1 MLSPILSVN
10 DIASS
15 IAFYVDTLRFER
27 NWSMDDDDGNPTFA
41 CVKLGDAEILLGTI
55 DFVAPE
61 DRDKLGVGVQI
72 YIEIPANLDIDAI
85 YATVQAKNA
94 NITRP
99 IEDREWGER
108 AFAVKDLDG
117 YHLLLAQQIK
127 QQNGV

>member
-10 DIASS
+10 DIARS
-15 IAFYVDTLRFER
+15 IEFYVDTLRFER

-61 DRDKLGVGVQI
+61 DREKLGVGVQI
-72 YIEIPANLDIDAI
+72 YVEIPANLDIDAI
-85 YATVQAKNA
+85 YATAQSKNA

-117 YHLLLAQQIK
+117 YHLLIAQQIK
-127 QQNGV
+127 KQNGV